1 MAKKNRSNPNL
12 ICENRRARF
21 DYELLDKYEAGL
33 ALEGW
38 EVKSIRNKKAQLNH
52 AYIKSLGGELFLI
65 GAQVPPL
72 PGTDQ
77 RGTKDSMRSRKL
89 LLHKNEIN
97 KIRAALNEKGLAC
110 VPLSLRWKKQRVKC
124 ILALGRGKKLY
135 DKRQT
140 IKERDLARAYGRRLK
155 L

>member
-1 MAKKNRSNPNL
+1 MAKKRPSPNL

-21 DYELLDKYEAGL
+21 DYELLEKYEAGL
-33 ALEGW
+33 VLEGW

-65 GAQVPPL
+65 GAQIPPL

-77 RGTKDSMRSRKL
+77 RESKDSMRSRKL
-89 LLHKNEIN
+89 LLHKKEIN
-97 KIRAALNEKGLAC
+97 KIRTSLNEKGLAC
-110 VPLSLRWKKQRVKC
+110 VPLSLRWHKQKVKC
-124 ILALGRGKKLY
+124 VLATGRGKKLY

-140 IKERDLARAYGRRLK
+140 IKERDLARTYGRRIK